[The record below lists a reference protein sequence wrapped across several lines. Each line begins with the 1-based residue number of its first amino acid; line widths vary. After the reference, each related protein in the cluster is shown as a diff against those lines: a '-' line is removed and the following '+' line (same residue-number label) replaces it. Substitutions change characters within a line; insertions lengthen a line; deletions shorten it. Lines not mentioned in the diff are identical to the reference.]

1 MLTRGKRKIKC
12 NADERCSLRLDAAKQ
27 LFSAKQKMQTIPV
40 RVTPHRK
47 VWDFFFRFP
56 AGIEEG
62 GLGKAKVKKCPGD
75 IFLARGRFP
84 ELTDATGRLWMSIQS
99 VDCWEMF
106 LVCLLFLFP
115 SGIEKSVPTCR
126 GQVGGDGGAPRSE
139 SKISVIAEGNYTIIS
154 LTEPNLYFCQRQK
167 CKR

>member
-1 MLTRGKRKIKC
+1 MDVDSVCRLLGDVPCVSSFFVPVGNRKIKC

-62 GLGKAKVKKCPGD
+62 GLGKAKVKKVSGGHFFSPGE
-75 IFLARGRFP
+75 IPL
-84 ELTDATGRLWMSIQS
+84 IN
-99 VDCWEMF
+99 
-106 LVCLLFLFP
+106 
-115 SGIEKSVPTCR
+115 
-126 GQVGGDGGAPRSE
+126 DGSR
-139 SKISVIAEGNYTIIS
+139 
-154 LTEPNLYFCQRQK
+154 
-167 CKR
+167 